1 MLRVSK
7 HEREELYTSRRRLAD
22 ALKFLK
28 SKGFQEDDI
37 FKEMEH
43 DGFST
48 QQPLRDDFG
57 LPLFKNNGDNPF
69 KDKMKAK
76 MDEVNGSENTPKVS
90 TDLPNTNLAGENK
103 KCDGGNSNTTPKP
116 SWSAVVKN
124 SKLEEALT
132 FDYCPM
138 PPGASVVHNDQPSVQ
153 NDQPPAADTAAM
165 PNTTVEH
172 QANKPPSF
180 ELFVEL
186 TGESFA
192 KGTSVAA
199 PVPAATVDKLE
210 EWTTVKG
217 KKSSPPKTRS
227 QLKKARKAVGRNSP
241 QK

>member
-1 MLRVSK
+1 MDHVASSIGPPICADKTTSQLNPVQFAKICVRYTVGDTLPEVIKVVVLDAETKALSSSTFAEIEVSYPQRPLVCNGCKSLGHLVGACPSVKRVW
-7 HEREELYTSRRRLAD
+7 
-22 ALKFLK
+22 
-28 SKGFQEDDI
+28 
-37 FKEMEH
+37 
-43 DGFST
+43 
-48 QQPLRDDFG
+48 
-57 LPLFKNNGDNPF
+57 
-69 KDKMKAK
+69 
-76 MDEVNGSENTPKVS
+76 VPK
-90 TDLPNTNLAGENK
+90 
-103 KCDGGNSNTTPKP
+103 
-116 SWSAVVKN
+116 
-124 SKLEEALT
+124 
-132 FDYCPM
+132 
-138 PPGASVVHNDQPSVQ
+138 VHNDQPSVQ

>member
-1 MLRVSK
+1 
-7 HEREELYTSRRRLAD
+7 
-22 ALKFLK
+22 
-28 SKGFQEDDI
+28 
-37 FKEMEH
+37 MEH

-57 LPLFKNNGDNPF
+57 LPLSKNNNDNPL

-76 MDEVNGSENTPKVS
+76 IAEVNGSENTPKVS

-103 KCDGGNSNTTPKP
+103 KCDGGNSNTTPKS

-138 PPGASVVHNDQPSVQ
+138 PPGASV
-153 NDQPPAADTAAM
+153 PPAPDSAVM

-180 ELFVEL
+180 ELFIEL
-186 TGESFA
+186 TGESSA
-192 KGTSVAA
+192 KGSSVAA
-199 PVPAATVDKLE
+199 PVPAATIDKPE

-241 QK
+241 